1 MTVDT
6 TLLGET
12 AARCMESLDE
22 KFDNEAVE
30 LYAVGIVVVCARDD
44 ETWTRTFCSTEI
56 HFEQLGLFQLA
67 LDVARTGTMPD
78 EDDGEGP

>member
-1 MTVDT
+1 MSIDT

-12 AARCMESLDE
+12 AARCMESLDD
-22 KFDNEAVE
+22 KFTVEEGE

-44 ETWTRTFCSTEI
+44 ATWTRTFCSTEI

-67 LDVARTGTMPD
+67 LDVARTGTAPD
-78 EDDGEGP
+78 EDDDE